1 MEDSSIFSG
10 MGQRSAKKDTM
21 EFSDQSSGTNRSTIG
36 HTFIPPEERA
46 RIHDEVAAVMRQ
58 NFPGIHLSTVH
69 NSEPG
74 KSGAYAVN
82 MTDSGQNSAP
92 IAIAGSEVSVA
103 STSNDRG
110 NAVEFS

>member
-1 MEDSSIFSG
+1 
-10 MGQRSAKKDTM
+10 M

-36 HTFIPPEERA
+36 HTVISPEERA

-58 NFPGIHLSTVH
+58 NFPRIHLSTVH

-74 KSGAYAVN
+74 KSCAYAVS

-92 IAIAGSEVSVA
+92 MAIARSEVFVA
-103 STSNDRG
+103 STSNNRG
-110 NAVEFS
+110 NAVDFSRLLRQVGASS

>member
-1 MEDSSIFSG
+1 MHDSSIFSG
-10 MGQRSAKKDTM
+10 LGQRSAKEDTM

-74 KSGAYAVN
+74 KSDAFAIK
-82 MTDSGQNSAP
+82 MTDFGQNSAP
-92 IAIAGSEVSVA
+92 MAIAGSEV
-103 STSNDRG
+103 
-110 NAVEFS
+110 